1 MENMSTLTTEILDKA
16 KKIKVIATD
25 VDGVLTEGF
34 VFIRDD
40 CEEPFGK
47 FNILDGFA
55 IGMAQD
61 SAIKTVVIS
70 GRKSLATEARC
81 RKLGMDLAFTG
92 VTDKKSQL
100 IHVSEYFNVKLDEI
114 AYIGDDLIDLP
125 ALQLAGLR
133 CAPKNAVADVK
144 SRVDYISN
152 YAGGRGAFRDVVE
165 LILKAQ
171 EKYDLILSKF
181 LK

>member
-1 MENMSTLTTEILDKA
+1 MEELSVRA
-16 KKIKVIATD
+16 RKIKVIATD

-40 CEEPFGK
+40 YEEPFGK

-55 IGMAQD
+55 IGMAKE
-61 SAIKTVVIS
+61 SGLKTVVIS

-81 RKLGMDLAFTG
+81 NKLGMDLAYTG
-92 VTDKKSQL
+92 VHDKQNKIL
-100 IHVSEYFNVKLDEI
+100 EVAKLLNVELDEI

-125 ALQLAGLR
+125 VMKVVGLR
-133 CAPKNAVADVK
+133 CAPRNAVHEVK
-144 SRVDYISN
+144 ERVDYISDF
-152 YAGGRGAFRDVVE
+152 AGGSGAFRDVVE

-171 EKYDLILSKF
+171 DKYNTF
-181 LK
+181 LNKYLD

>member
-1 MENMSTLTTEILDKA
+1 MEDLAILA
-16 KKIKVIATD
+16 RKIKVIATD

-40 CEEPFGK
+40 YEEPFGK

-55 IGMAQD
+55 IGMAKD
-61 SAIKTVVIS
+61 SGLKTVVIS

-81 RKLGMDLAFTG
+81 NKLGMDLVYTG
-92 VTDKKSQL
+92 VHDKQAKIGEIADL
-100 IHVSEYFNVKLDEI
+100 FKVELDEI

-125 ALQLAGLR
+125 AMKIVGLR
-133 CAPKNAVADVK
+133 CAPSNAVQDVK
-144 SRVDYISN
+144 TRVDYVSSF
-152 YAGGRGAFRDVVE
+152 AGGSGVLRDVVE

-171 EKYDLILSKF
+171 GKYEQILNRY
-181 LK
+181 LD